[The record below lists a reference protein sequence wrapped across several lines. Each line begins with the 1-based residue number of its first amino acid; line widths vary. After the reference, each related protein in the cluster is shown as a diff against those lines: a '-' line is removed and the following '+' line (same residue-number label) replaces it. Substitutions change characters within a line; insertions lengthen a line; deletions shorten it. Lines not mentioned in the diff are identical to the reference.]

1 MKIDDNWIKIELETT
16 KKATMVDVV
25 KNAEELDQNKNGS
38 NDD

>member
-16 KKATMVDVV
+16 KKAIMVDVAQ
-25 KNAEELDQNKNGS
+25 NAEELYQNKNGS